1 MTDLS
6 PGVRALFVVYTLCFE
21 AVVWIALVPATWIR
35 RRVGRRGD
43 TELSARLG
51 QHPPIAHQR
60 RSSRAP
66 VLIHAVSIGEMH
78 AAAPLV
84 AELEA
89 RSCRVLLTTGTAAGL
104 EAARRMA
111 LAYPAVDDVMML
123 PWDRGVVRRWLSGVA
138 PAAVV
143 VMETEI
149 WPNLFR
155 ACTALNI
162 PLLVA
167 NGRVRPRDV
176 WRYRLTRPFFASVLG
191 NATTIGVQSVDERD
205 RFLAIGAPSHRVE
218 VVGNLKFDAAREV
231 CVAPATPSADARA
244 RPIIVA
250 GSTHAPEEQWLVE
263 CARHLERDGCPVR
276 LVVAPRD
283 IARSE
288 AVVRQA
294 STVGLRVQRL
304 SASSV
309 EDWDVMVLDRY
320 DTLRAWYAV
329 ADIVVLGGTFAP
341 VGGHNILEAAALGK
355 PVLVGPH
362 TEEIETIVK
371 MFENAGALIRVPG
384 GDPAGAIA
392 AHCRNLLGNRN
403 RAQDIGTRAA
413 ALCREQAGSAARY
426 AEVIFN
432 ASVPWHGRDDGGQKH
447 TRSGH

>member
-35 RRVGRRGD
+35 RCIGRRGV
-43 TELSARLG
+43 TALSARLG
-51 QHPPIAHQR
+51 HHPPLAHLS
-60 RSSRAP
+60 RSGGAP
-66 VLIHAVSIGEMH
+66 VLIHAVSIGEMQ

-104 EAARRMA
+104 DAARWMA
-111 LAYPAVDDVMML
+111 LAYPAVDDVTIL
-123 PWDRGVVRRWLSGVA
+123 PWDRGVVRGWLNRIA

-155 ACTALNI
+155 ACATLDI
-162 PLLVA
+162 PLFVA

-176 WRYRLTRPFFASVLG
+176 WRYRLARPFFTSVLESV
-191 NATTIGVQSVDERD
+191 AAIGVQSVEERD
-205 RFLAIGAPSHRVE
+205 RFLAIGAPSSRVE
-218 VVGNLKFDAAREV
+218 VVGNLKFDAARDAGF
-231 CVAPATPSADARA
+231 APATPPADARA

-263 CARHLERDGCPVR
+263 CAQHLERDGCPVR

-283 IARSE
+283 IGRSE

-304 SASSV
+304 SAPLV
-309 EDWDVMVLDRY
+309 AEWDVMVLDQY
-320 DTLRAWYAV
+320 NTLRAWYAV
-329 ADIVVLGGTFAP
+329 ADIVVIGGTFAP

-371 MFENAGALIRVPG
+371 MFEHAGALIRVPDG
-384 GDPAGAIA
+384 PPARAIA
-392 AHCRNLLGNRN
+392 DLCRNLLSDRN
-403 RAQDIGTRAA
+403 RAQHIGTRAA
-413 ALCREQAGSAARY
+413 ALCREQAGGAARY
-426 AEVIFN
+426 AEVIYN
-432 ASVPWHGRDDGGQKH
+432 ASAPRHGSDDGGQKH
-447 TRSGH
+447 TRGGH